1 MINTEVIG
9 YPVKVNREFV
19 YYGLHKTGDVIQYN
33 FSPAHRR
40 LMESG
45 AISEFE
51 PEKYEYKYINRESYT
66 IHDKKYIL
74 GDEVDISNITPR
86 ELEVFIKQR
95 IISKDL
101 KEEFKPQEV
110 KPNKVESIDLLQSE
124 NLPIDDTEIR
134 EKIMGLT
141 FKNVCDI
148 YKLDVDQFC
157 TKLGVRKV
165 GLHLRKVDEN
175 NIENILKAL

>member
-19 YYGLHKTGDVIQYN
+19 YYGLHKAGDVIQYN

-51 PEKYEYKYINRESYT
+51 PEQYEYKYINRESYT
-66 IHDKKYIL
+66 IHDKKYVL
-74 GDEVDISNITPR
+74 GDEVDISTITPR

-101 KEEFKPQEV
+101 KEEFKPKEV
-110 KPNKVESIDLLQSE
+110 EPKKVKTVDLLQYE
-124 NLPIDDTEIR
+124 KLPIDNTEVR

-141 FKNVCDI
+141 FKDVCNE

-157 TKLGVRKV
+157 AKLGVRKV
-165 GLHLRKVDEN
+165 GLHLRRVNEN
-175 NIENILKAL
+175 NIDYVLKAL